1 MNRPLM
7 LVILVAVI
15 GLIAFSV
22 TFTVKETEKTIKL
35 TLGEISRSNY
45 EPGLYFKVPFYNTIL
60 KFDSRVLT
68 LDARPERVLTAE
80 KKNVVVDSFVKW
92 RIEDVEK
99 FFRATGGD
107 ERRALTLLSQFI
119 KKGMLDEFGRR
130 TIQEAISGERT
141 LITREVKEKA
151 GLQTVQLGIQL
162 IDVRVKKVDL
172 PPDVSDAV
180 YRRMEKERATV
191 AKAFRSRGQEQAR
204 GIRAD
209 ADRQREEVIA
219 EAYSEAEQ
227 IRGEGDAEAAEI
239 YAKAFGKNPEFYS
252 FTRSL
257 NAYRS
262 SFDSKQDVILLKPD
276 SQFFKYFSDP
286 FGQTK

>member
-1 MNRPLM
+1 MNRPLA
-7 LVILVAVI
+7 LVILIAVI
-15 GLIAFSV
+15 GLITFSA

-286 FGQTK
+286 LGQTK

>member
-1 MNRPLM
+1 MNRPLA
-7 LVILVAVI
+7 LVILIAVI
-15 GLIAFSV
+15 GLITFSA

-262 SFDSKQDVILLKPD
+262 SFGSKQDVILLKPD

-286 FGQTK
+286 LGQTK